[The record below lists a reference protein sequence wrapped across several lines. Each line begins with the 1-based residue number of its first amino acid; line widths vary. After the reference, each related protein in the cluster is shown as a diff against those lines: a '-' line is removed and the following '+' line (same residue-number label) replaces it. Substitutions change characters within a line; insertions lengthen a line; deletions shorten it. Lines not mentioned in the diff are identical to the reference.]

1 MHQLQIWLRL
11 LRLARVVLFHLRGL
25 FSPLES
31 EYQPNQQLICVSALY
46 EQRTCSAALSP
57 ASQFRLMK
65 TLKTLTLFAALVLGI
80 MTQAGAGLYNITF
93 DDGNG
98 DVGSGQ
104 IDVEMANNYYY
115 AVSGSLTVAGG
126 KASGGWNLFTAGGN
140 ASYPNYLTSPAGA
153 YWYNNAVYP
162 TGNPQY
168 PIANPLLDDYGL
180 LFTQANGNELN
191 LWGNADATYTLGGS
205 IDGRQNFNVTISFGQ
220 TTIAPVPEPVNVA
233 LGVFAGVFLIVI
245 FAGSQPVR
253 DRLHRWRVA
262 VVQWIDAV

>member
-31 EYQPNQQLICVSALY
+31 EYQPNQQLICVSALC
-46 EQRTCSAALSP
+46 EKTTCSAALSP

-80 MTQAGAGLYNITF
+80 MAQAGAGLYNITF
-93 DDGNG
+93 DDGHG

-115 AVSGSLTVAGG
+115 AVSGFLTVAGG
-126 KASGGWNLFTAGGN
+126 KAIGDWNLFTAPEN
-140 ASYPNYLTSPAGA
+140 ASYPKYLTSPAGA

-168 PIANPLLDDYGL
+168 PLANPLLDDYGL

-191 LWGNADATYTLGGS
+191 LWGNADATYTLAGNINGW
-205 IDGRQNFNVTISFGQ
+205 QNFNVIISFGQ